1 MNIFCGTGRLTKDPE
16 IKHLEDNCIA
26 SFSIAIPRRFK
37 NKDGQYDADFINIK
51 AFRKTAEFVEKY
63 ITKGTKV
70 EVTGSLQQDKWT
82 DKDGNNRTTTVIIAD
97 SISFA
102 ESKGANQ
109 QTSAPAQATPQLT
122 QAQTQTPTFMQMP
135 DSIDEQLP
143 FN

>member
-1 MNIFCGTGRLTKDPE
+1 MNIFCGTGRLTKDPVINHTE
-16 IKHLEDNCIA
+16 NNCIA

-37 NKDGQYDADFINIK
+37 TNGQYESDFFNVK
-51 AFRKTAEFVEKY
+51 AFRQTAEFVEKY
-63 ITKGTKV
+63 IKKGVKI

-102 ESKGANQ
+102 ESKGSQ
-109 QTSAPAQATPQLT
+109 QTSAPAQATPQPT
-122 QAQTQTPTFMQMP
+122 QAQAQTPTFMQMP